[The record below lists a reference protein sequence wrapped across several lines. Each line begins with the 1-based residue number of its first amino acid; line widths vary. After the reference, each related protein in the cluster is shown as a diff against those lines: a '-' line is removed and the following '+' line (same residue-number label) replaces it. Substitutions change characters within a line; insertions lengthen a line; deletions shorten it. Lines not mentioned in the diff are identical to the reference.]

1 MDANDKGG
9 RLGAAIIGAAIGAVA
24 GAAAVALS
32 NKDTREKIQH
42 RVEDL
47 RQKAGNTITGVK
59 KEVKD
64 LETREREILAAEL
77 EKMGQ
82 KIREGK

>member
-1 MDANDKGG
+1 MDTNDKGG
-9 RLGAAIIGAAIGAVA
+9 RLGAAMIGAAIGAVA

-32 NKDTREKIQH
+32 NKDTREKIHH

-47 RQKAGNTITGVK
+47 RQKTGNTITGVK

-64 LETREREILAAEL
+64 LETKEREVLATEL
-77 EKMGQ
+77 ENMSEE
-82 KIREGK
+82 IRQGK

>member
-1 MDANDKGG
+1 MDTNDKGG
-9 RLGAAIIGAAIGAVA
+9 RLGAAMIGAAIGAAA

-47 RQKAGNTITGVK
+47 RQKAGSTITGVK

-64 LETREREILAAEL
+64 LETKEREILASEL
-77 EKMGQ
+77 EDMGQ
-82 KIREGK
+82 KIRGGK